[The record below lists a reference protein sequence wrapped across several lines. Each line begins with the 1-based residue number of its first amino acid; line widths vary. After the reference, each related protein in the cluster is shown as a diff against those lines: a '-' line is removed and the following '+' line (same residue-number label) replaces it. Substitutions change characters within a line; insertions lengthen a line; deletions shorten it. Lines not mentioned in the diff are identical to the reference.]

1 MVGLKINERE
11 QNVKEKDSIIFYFSH
26 YNIIKKLNNEQLGR
40 LFRALFEKQLGNEV
54 VLENDI
60 AKVLGNAINVLLERK
75 KDFICIDGI
84 YANDGDYIDI
94 GEPVAMGRV
103 VPVVTKTLIFNS

>member
-1 MVGLKINERE
+1 MAMISAGEAEKRYRFLKSERLCRKYL
-11 QNVKEKDSIIFYFSH
+11 QNRRKYE
-26 YNIIKKLNNEQLGR
+26 
-40 LFRALFEKQLGNEV
+40 
-54 VLENDI
+54 
-60 AKVLGNAINVLLERK
+60 K